1 MAPLSHKKRKKKKK
15 DRGTSKWCFTH
26 KDQSVCLNFELN
38 YNERTLPVT
47 KIFEQIVVK

>member
-1 MAPLSHKKRKKKKK
+1 MAPLSHKKRKKKK